1 MADPVNFTIDGHQL
15 KAPAGTL
22 LINAAKEAGIAI
34 PSFCYYDGLSLQAA
48 CRMCLVEIEKTPKLQ
63 VACTMPIAEGM
74 VVHTDSEQVRKARK
88 GMLEFLLTNHP
99 LDCPVCDKGG
109 ECELQDM
116 VFRYGAGESRYLE
129 TKVHVDEKQW
139 SPIVFYDAPR
149 CILCYRCVRICGEG
163 LGVGAL
169 GIANRGAASEIVP
182 NRGDHLECDECGA
195 CIDIC
200 PVGALTSGTYRY
212 KTRPWEMEHVGTIC
226 THCSNGC
233 KTTMGVRNG
242 EIIRCN
248 NRDHSG
254 VNGEFLCIKGRYA
267 FDFNQNPERLTAPL
281 VRTNGE
287 LRPTSWAIAL
297 ATVAKKF
304 SETKARNGRFG
315 VIGSNHTTNEENY
328 LLQKFARQALGTS
341 NIDHHRTGDV
351 TTLLDALHGKTAALA
366 TTADLYTTKAAL
378 VIHAD
383 LAQEQPLLAFQLRAN
398 YRHHK
403 AQIYAIT
410 SGPVREDNYGTGVR
424 AEYGNEFDA
433 LNSVRDRLAGET
445 ELVILFGAAIK
456 GDEIRRLVAFGDSLG
471 IPVKYVCLLDYSNS
485 RGASDMGLLPDLLPG
500 YSSVR
505 EIGLEPGLNYDQML
519 SAARR
524 TRSDRSA
531 SDSRLGRR
539 RCRRSRHDN
548 PRSRRRRDPSTCG
561 WCRRRRSRRRRI
573 RSSHRPPESSA
584 EPWCRD
590 ARRDRPPSQGLP
602 RRARRGLRLPA
613 KVSSFLNSS
622 SVRGPAAGARLNSV
636 RENCCHSTATLTRE
650 RTAAAL
656 LQINVV
662 SQALPELLICR
673 GSALVS
679 AAISCGETLSGDRMR
694 RILMGKT
701 RSDRA
706 RLSIGT
712 MPAHAVGDRHAFC
725 LQGDEFPGLSNCTY
739 DTYAQC
745 MASAS
750 GRFLTCVG
758 QSLLRR
764 RIRRSLRLSK
774 SRPAVP
780 AAIRSGPAR
789 LLSALPLLTSARAI
803 DTRERELTRAGWS

>member
-1 MADPVNFTIDGHQL
+1 MADSVNFTIDGHQL
-15 KAPAGTL
+15 KAPGGTL

-63 VACTMPIAEGM
+63 VACTMPVAEGM
-74 VVHTDSEQVRKARK
+74 VVHTDTEQVRKARK

-116 VFRYGAGESRYLE
+116 VFRYGAGESRYVE

-139 SPIVFYDAPR
+139 SPVVFYDAPR

-200 PVGALTSGTYRY
+200 PVGALTSGPYRY

-242 EIIRCN
+242 SIIRCN

-281 VRTNGE
+281 IRINGE

-304 SETKARNGRFG
+304 AETKARSGRFG

-341 NIDHHRTGDV
+341 NIDHHRTGDIA
-351 TTLLDALHGKTAALA
+351 TLIDALHGKTAALA

-378 VIHAD
+378 VIHSD

-398 YRHHK
+398 WRHHK
-403 AQIYAIT
+403 RQIYAIT

-424 AEYGNEFDA
+424 ADKGAEFEA
-433 LNSVRDRLAGET
+433 LNGLRDRLASEG

-456 GDEIRRLVAFGDSLG
+456 GDRIRQLVAFGDSLG

-485 RGASDMGLLPDLLPG
+485 RGASDMGLLPGLLPG
-500 YSSVR
+500 YRSVR
-505 EIGLEPGLNYDQML
+505 EVGLEPGLNYDQIL
-519 SAARR
+519 SAADLDVLWVVGANPLARQ
-524 TRSDRSA
+524 TLASDRCFVVVQ
-531 SDSRLGRR
+531 DLFL
-539 RCRRSRHDN
+539 
-548 PRSRRRRDPSTCG
+548 T
-561 WCRRRRSRRRRI
+561 
-573 RSSHRPPESSA
+573 ET
-584 EPWCRD
+584 
-590 ARRDRPPSQGLP
+590 ARRADVL
-602 RRARRGLRLPA
+602 LPA
-613 KVSSFLNSS
+613 GSAYEKNGTVTNVCGDVQKLSRGPKTMGAKPDLEILTLLAKELRADLGASKPEAIFEEIRR
-622 SVRGPAAGARLNSV
+622 SVRGYNVPFGV
-636 RENCCHSTATLTRE
+636 VETGG
-650 RTAAAL
+650 AAATAPVNGRVEF
-656 LQINVV
+656 QP
-662 SQALPELLICR
+662 QPELIR
-673 GSALVS
+673 SA
-679 AAISCGETLSGDRMR
+679 ENTLFTSGTLGRYSTM
-694 RILMGKT
+694 LNAVLEAPG
-701 RSDRA
+701 
-706 RLSIGT
+706 RLYQ
-712 MPAHAVGDRHAFC
+712 D
-725 LQGDEFPGLSNCTY
+725 PGLEPIIEKG
-739 DTYAQC
+739 
-745 MASAS
+745 S
-750 GRFLTCVG
+750 GQIEVLKHR
-758 QSLLRR
+758 Q
-764 RIRRSLRLSK
+764 
-774 SRPAVP
+774 
-780 AAIRSGPAR
+780 
-789 LLSALPLLTSARAI
+789 
-803 DTRERELTRAGWS
+803 